1 MRIIEE
7 LSGYIAAAC
16 AREIPAE
23 VVEKS
28 RHHILDTIAAMVS
41 GSSLAAGR
49 RAVAYARS
57 QRGAREATVV
67 ATKLRAPA
75 AVAALA
81 NGMMAHADET
91 DDTHWEARLH
101 PGCAV
106 VPAALA
112 TAETMRRSGAELIRA
127 VALGYDVGC
136 RTIRAL
142 GGRDL
147 GSRSTYGIGGT
158 FGAAAAAAALS
169 RLAPAQ
175 VAWSLSYAAQQ
186 ASGILSWVADRDH
199 VEKAFDFGGM
209 PARNG
214 VTAAVLVRL
223 GFTGVDDVL
232 EGEKNFL
239 SAFSPHPRPER
250 LVEGLGE
257 RFEILATSLKR
268 FPAGAPIQAA
278 AEALLKIL
286 ERERPAPASVEKVVA
301 RLPRYGVEV
310 VDRRLMPDV
319 NLQYILAVTLLDGGL
334 GFAAAHDARR
344 MAEARTRE
352 MMERVELLA
361 DEELTRAE
369 IPRQAIVEVILSDGR
384 RLREHVGWARGTPG
398 NPMGAGEVRQKAL
411 ELIAPVLGESR
422 AREVCET
429 VERLEGLSDAREL
442 GARLRG
448 G

>member
-1 MRIIEE
+1 MRTVEK
-7 LSGYIAAAC
+7 LRGYIAAAC
-16 AREIPAE
+16 EREIPAA
-23 VVEKS
+23 VTEKA

-41 GSSLAAGR
+41 GSKLAAGK
-49 RAVAYARS
+49 RAIAYARR
-57 QRGAREATVV
+57 QRGAREAAVV
-67 ATKLRAPA
+67 GTSLRVPA

-101 PGCAV
+101 PGCAI

-112 TAETMRRSGAELIRA
+112 AAETMQRSGAELIRA
-127 VALGYDVGC
+127 VVLGYHVGC
-136 RTIRAL
+136 RFIRAL

-147 GSRSTYGIGGT
+147 GAHSSYGIGGT
-158 FGAAAAAAALS
+158 FGAAALF
-169 RLAPAQ
+169 RLAPGQ

-186 ASGILSWVADRDH
+186 ASGILSWMADRDH

-214 VTAAVLVRL
+214 VAAAVLVHL
-223 GFTGVDDVL
+223 GFTGVDDVV

-239 SAFSPHPRPER
+239 SASSRDPRPER
-250 LVEGLGE
+250 LTEGLGE

-268 FPAGAPIQAA
+268 FPVGAPIQAA
-278 AEALLKIL
+278 AEALLQII
-286 ERERPAPASVEKVVA
+286 ERDRPAADSVAKVIA

-310 VDRRLMPDV
+310 VDRRHMPDI

-344 MAEARTRE
+344 MREKKTRE
-352 MMERVELLA
+352 MMARVALVA

-369 IPRQAIVEVILSDGR
+369 IPRQAIVEVHLRDGR
-384 RLREHVGWARGTPG
+384 CFREHVTWARGTAG
-398 NPMGAGEVRQKAL
+398 NPMEAEEVRQKAL
-411 ELIAPVLGESR
+411 DLMAPVLGESR
-422 AREVCET
+422 ARAVCET
-429 VERLEGLSDAREL
+429 LGQLERLPDAREL
-442 GARLRG
+442 TAHLGRGA
-448 G
+448 